1 MKYYEHRIL
10 LLKSVKL
17 FPLLLFSLCSS
28 FNASSQTVYKSEIN
42 ELRVSGYIR
51 SGFARE
57 VGGKIPEGLSV

>member
-1 MKYYEHRIL
+1 MNTEYL

-17 FPLLLFSLCSS
+17 FPLLTVQSVRVVSMPT
-28 FNASSQTVYKSEIN
+28 SQTVYKSEIN

>member
-1 MKYYEHRIL
+1 M
-10 LLKSVKL
+10 
-17 FPLLLFSLCSS
+17 FSLCSS

>member
-1 MKYYEHRIL
+1 MNTECL

-17 FPLLLFSLCSS
+17 FPLLLLFSLCSS

>member
-1 MKYYEHRIL
+1 MNTEYL

-57 VGGKIPEGLSV
+57 VGGKTPEGLSV

>member
-1 MKYYEHRIL
+1 MNTECL

-17 FPLLLFSLCSS
+17 FPLLFSLCSS

>member
-1 MKYYEHRIL
+1 MNTECL

-17 FPLLLFSLCSS
+17 FSLLLFSLCSS

>member
-1 MKYYEHRIL
+1 MNTEYL

-17 FPLLLFSLCSS
+17 FPLLLFSS
-28 FNASSQTVYKSEIN
+28 FNASSQTVYKSKIN